1 MAALPGG
8 SMIDRQ
14 LHFKS
19 LDEALRELDRLNQA
33 EPNAQAFH

>member
-1 MAALPGG
+1 
-8 SMIDRQ
+8 MIDRQ

-19 LDEALRELDRLNQA
+19 LDEALRELDPLNQA